1 VSKLT
6 AGKRRFVKRAL
17 GNARPTI
24 WVGKDGPSEDLVKEI
39 ERQLSK
45 NEMVKVKILK
55 SAIVERQV
63 KEIALGIVEK
73 TGSTL
78 VEVRGHTLMLYKH
91 RKK

>member
-24 WVGKDGPSEDLVKEI
+24 WIGKDGPSQDLVKEI

-45 NEMVKVKILK
+45 NEMVKIKILK
-55 SAIVERQV
+55 SAIAEQQT
-63 KEIALGIVEK
+63 KEIASRIAEE
-73 TGSTL
+73 TESSL
-78 VEVRGHTLMLYKH
+78 VEVRGHTVILYKR

>member
-1 VSKLT
+1 MSKLA

-55 SAIVERQV
+55 SAIEEQKA
-63 KEIALGIVEK
+63 KEIASRIAEK
-73 TGSTL
+73 TGSSL
-78 VEVRGHTLMLYKH
+78 VEVRGHILMLYKR